1 MILRL
6 VKFFKFFKVLRLLR
20 IAKLKTI
27 LTKFLEYLN
36 FSQVMLGLLDFFKLS
51 IIVIVLA
58 HWLACLWNLV
68 GKVDP
73 ENNWQLIYGIAHDPW
88 DIKYMSSI
96 YWSITTMITVGY
108 GDIYPINKEEKLF
121 GIFAML
127 LACGIF
133 AYTMNTMGSVISSLD

>member
-6 VKFFKFFKVLRLLR
+6 VKFFRFFKVLRLLR

-36 FSQVMLGLLDFFKLS
+36 FSQVMLGLLDLFKLS

-68 GKVDP
+68 GKVDL
-73 ENNWQLIYGIAHDPW
+73 ENNWQLIYGIANDPW